1 MRMYPIGDWTYLL
14 VIIGLGI
21 GMAAQYGVKRA
32 YREFSQVATQQ
43 GMPASAVVMDLLRQ
57 NGNSS
62 VSLARIGGELT
73 DNYNPQNNTLS
84 LSDAVFHSNSV
95 AALAIAAHEAGHAM
109 QHMEGYVP
117 LQVRSFSVPAVQ
129 IGSQA
134 AIPIFIAGL
143 IFSFRPLVFV
153 GIGLFALSVF
163 FALITLPVEFD
174 ASRRGLRM
182 LSDGCCLSESELSG
196 AKKVLRSA
204 ALTYVASALASLL
217 NLVRL
222 ILIAQGGSRRRRR

>member
-182 LSDGCCLSESELSG
+182 LSDGGCLSESELSG

>member
-1 MRMYPIGDWTYLL
+1 MAYIQCNKSTETDPAGRSTASGSRTDWTIYEGGMIMRMYPIGDWTYLL

-84 LSDAVFHSNSV
+84 LSDAVFHS
-95 AALAIAAHEAGHAM
+95 
-109 QHMEGYVP
+109 
-117 LQVRSFSVPAVQ
+117 
-129 IGSQA
+129 
-134 AIPIFIAGL
+134 
-143 IFSFRPLVFV
+143 
-153 GIGLFALSVF
+153 
-163 FALITLPVEFD
+163 
-174 ASRRGLRM
+174 
-182 LSDGCCLSESELSG
+182 
-196 AKKVLRSA
+196 
-204 ALTYVASALASLL
+204 
-217 NLVRL
+217 
-222 ILIAQGGSRRRRR
+222 